1 MKALNGLRGNRLNIA
16 KASLPKSS
24 ILLKCYCCQSESLV
38 SHRLT
43 YPFTLRSIQRLAF
56 DNPQGI
62 AMSNI
67 KAIVSDGFSLQ
78 EYAGRIK
85 DLALLSLRIGLKAYC
100 ETSRSMR
107 MQMHLFDGDRDEDT
121 INFHHTAAYIE
132 NFAEAI
138 LHIQHFIE
146 LVCKDFLREEHP
158 LLAVDASKRPSIMHK
173 LLKEE
178 TVELADMEGLKSLE
192 FSESFDRLI
201 KLIKNNRIGSGK
213 LDFLIESS
221 EALKHLNILR
231 NRIWHRGTFVLRY
244 PSMDEF
250 LGKHILPVIQQ
261 ITDLPE
267 FSSHSNLWGHK
278 ALRCGIEPIK
288 ELITENKVTAPNFRK
303 MALLKELGRAAY
315 SNPIQDHSFSFF
327 LNQEIKQRAQRLAK
341 SEVLDHRAIE
351 LEDCPVCG
359 IESLVIYEDVE
370 VEDADP
376 DAIDN
381 SRAWRYT
388 WKVTCMCCT
397 FEIYDE
403 LRNASSYGLPIPDYW
418 KVEEI
423 G

>member
-1 MKALNGLRGNRLNIA
+1 MPNI
-16 KASLPKSS
+16 
-24 ILLKCYCCQSESLV
+24 Q
-38 SHRLT
+38 
-43 YPFTLRSIQRLAF
+43 
-56 DNPQGI
+56 
-62 AMSNI
+62 
-67 KAIVSDGFSLQ
+67 AIVSDGFSLQ
-78 EYAGRIK
+78 KNAGPIK

-100 ETSRSMR
+100 ETYRSMCT
-107 MQMHLFDGDRDEDT
+107 QMHLFDRDRDENT
-121 INFHHTAAYIE
+121 TVFHHTDAYIE

-158 LLAVDASKRPSIMHK
+158 LLAVDASKKPTIMHQ

-178 TVELADMEGLKSLE
+178 TVELEDMESLKSLE

-201 KLIKNNRIGSGK
+201 ELIKKGRIGSGK
-213 LDFLIESS
+213 LDFLTGSS
-221 EALKHLNILR
+221 EALKRLNTLR

-250 LGKHILPVIQQ
+250 LGKYILPVIQR

-267 FSSHSNLWGHK
+267 FSSHSNLWRHQ
-278 ALRCGIEPIK
+278 ALQCGIEPIK

-303 MALLKELGRAAY
+303 IALLKELGRAAY
-315 SNPIQDHSFSFF
+315 SNPISDNPFLCY
-327 LNQEIKQRAQRLAK
+327 LNQEVKQRAQRLAK

-351 LEDCPVCG
+351 VEDCPICG
-359 IESLVIYEDVE
+359 IESLVIYEDVD
-370 VEDADP
+370 VEGADP

-381 SRAWRYT
+381 GRAWRYT

>member
-1 MKALNGLRGNRLNIA
+1 MPNIQD
-16 KASLPKSS
+16 
-24 ILLKCYCCQSESLV
+24 I
-38 SHRLT
+38 
-43 YPFTLRSIQRLAF
+43 I
-56 DNPQGI
+56 
-62 AMSNI
+62 
-67 KAIVSDGFSLQ
+67 SDGFSLQ
-78 EYAGRIK
+78 KKAGHIK
-85 DLALLSLRIGLKAYC
+85 DLAILSLRIGLKAYF
-100 ETSRSMR
+100 ETYRSMH
-107 MQMHLFDGDRDEDT
+107 MQMHLFDGSRDADT
-121 INFHHTAAYIE
+121 IDFHYTDVYIE
-132 NFAEAI
+132 NFTEAI

-158 LLAVDASKRPSIMHK
+158 LLAVDASKKPIILHK

-178 TVELADMEGLKSLE
+178 KVELGDQEGLKSLE

-213 LDFLIESS
+213 LDFLMESS
-221 EALKHLNILR
+221 EALKCLNTVR
-231 NRIWHRGTFVLRY
+231 NRILHRGTFVLRY

-250 LGKHILPVIQQ
+250 LGKHILPVIQR

-267 FSSHSNLWGHK
+267 FSSHSNIWRHQ
-278 ALRCGIEPIK
+278 ALQCGIEPIK

-315 SNPIQDHSFSFF
+315 SNPISDHPFSCY
-327 LNQEIKQRAQRLAK
+327 LNQEVKQRAQRLAK

-351 LEDCPVCG
+351 VEDCPICG

-370 VEDADP
+370 VEYNDP
-376 DAIDN
+376 DSIAH
-381 SRAWRYT
+381 SRAWQYT